1 MKFIESARTWM
12 RSRRT
17 VNELSNLSNDAL
29 TDIGLTR
36 FDIPTVARRLAR

>member
-12 RSRRT
+12 HSRRT

-29 TDIGLTR
+29 ADIGLTR

>member
-29 TDIGLTR
+29 ADIGLTR

>member
-1 MKFIESARTWM
+1 MKLIESARTWM

-29 TDIGLTR
+29 ADIGLTR
-36 FDIPTVARRLAR
+36 FDIPTVVRRLAR

>member
-1 MKFIESARTWM
+1 MKFIESARNWM

-29 TDIGLTR
+29 ADIGLTR
-36 FDIPTVARRLAR
+36 LDIPTVARRLAR

>member
-1 MKFIESARTWM
+1 MKIIENARTWM

-29 TDIGLTR
+29 ADIGLTR